1 MRVAA
6 VLLAAGRGSRFG
18 GESKLLADLGGR
30 PVVDWAAAAIE
41 EAGLAPRAAVIK
53 PRDDG
58 VRTVVAARGLAVVE
72 NPRADEGMGA
82 SIAAGAAW
90 ARDQGADGVMIV
102 LGDAPFVKA
111 SHLSELA
118 SAFSRWAPLAST
130 RGIFATIRK
139 DQRDDADALSAF
151 GSPVVFSAAC
161 FGELA
166 GLQGDRGARALFHQ
180 RPVAGI
186 TCDPGDLD
194 DIDTPEALA
203 AARRKLAPP

>member
-41 EAGLAPRAAVIK
+41 AAGLAPRAAV
-53 PRDDG
+53 
-58 VRTVVAARGLAVVE
+58 VRPGDAAVKAVVAARGFVVVE
-72 NPRADEGMGA
+72 NPRADEGMGT
-82 SIAAGAAW
+82 SIAAGAVW
-90 ARDQGADGVMIV
+90 ARDQGADGVMIA

-111 SHLSELA
+111 SHLSGLADPFSRLAPDA
-118 SAFSRWAPLAST
+118 SAPVVY
-130 RGIFATIRK
+130 ATV
-139 DQRDDADALSAF
+139 RDDRIGGSDVFSAL
-151 GSPVVFSAAC
+151 GNPVIFSAAC

-166 GLQGDRGARALFHQ
+166 ALQGDRGARSLFDLKII
-180 RPVAGI
+180 VGV
-186 TCDPGDLD
+186 TCDPSDLD